1 MRVILIIGLILMTSC
16 ISKKKNENQNRTYN
30 NLDDLKSQI
39 VEDEIE
45 SLLYI
50 DSTYGYKTEVPNWLN
65 LKETG
70 NDRIWGGT
78 FPSIKGIKNALLIK
92 GFDKSEFNSF
102 EHFTEIYITGN
113 TFGKKTLYNED
124 QVWYG
129 SNPRDLHDI
138 NNGVSC
144 RVFTLFQNMIY
155 HNQFSLIE
163 TKNAY
168 LWIQFVATPETY
180 DQNLPK
186 FIEFVKGIEFL

>member
-78 FPSIKGIKNALLIK
+78 FP
-92 GFDKSEFNSF
+92 
-102 EHFTEIYITGN
+102 
-113 TFGKKTLYNED
+113 
-124 QVWYG
+124 
-129 SNPRDLHDI
+129 
-138 NNGVSC
+138 
-144 RVFTLFQNMIY
+144 
-155 HNQFSLIE
+155 
-163 TKNAY
+163 
-168 LWIQFVATPETY
+168 
-180 DQNLPK
+180 
-186 FIEFVKGIEFL
+186 